1 MEHLNFLKAFRA
13 FGRDWLAIARYV
25 ETKDEDQIRSHGQ
38 VFINKV
44 RANGKKLKEVLDSF
58 DLSDPRSIPKEYLGV
73 LRRVSDD
80 VGEIKIIKTRKKIA
94 KFASQREREEASSVY
109 ATGKPRSTQSS
120 SLL

>member
-1 MEHLNFLKAFRA
+1 VNGRKKRTVWTLMEHLNFLKAFRA

-58 DLSDPRSIPKEYLGV
+58 DLSTINY
-73 LRRVSDD
+73 
-80 VGEIKIIKTRKKIA
+80 IIT
-94 KFASQREREEASSVY
+94 KFSR
-109 ATGKPRSTQSS
+109 G
-120 SLL
+120 